1 MLFEQIS
8 KKAQSIKA
16 RCKTCDPYK
25 IAEQLNIKVRFAE
38 DFVRLKG
45 MYTVVARNRFIILS
59 RSLDEQTARIVLA
72 HEIGHDRL
80 HFDLAKQTG
89 FSDITLYDMNTR
101 PEYEANIFA
110 AELLLD
116 TDEVLEL
123 IYDGRDALETAKIL
137 GSDVNLVALKV
148 ASLTKQGYQFR
159 LQDYRSDFLK

>member
-8 KKAQSIKA
+8 EKARA
-16 RCKTCDPYK
+16 LTVRCKTRDPYK

-38 DFVRLKG
+38 DFTRLKG
-45 MYTVVARNRFIILS
+45 MYAVVAKNRFVIMN
-59 RSLDEQTARIVLA
+59 RNLDEQTARIVLA

-80 HFDLAKQTG
+80 HFDLAKRAG
-89 FSDITLYDMNTR
+89 FSEIALYDMKTR

-123 IYDGRDALETAKIL
+123 IYDGRDTLETAKIL
-137 GSDVNLVALKV
+137 HSDVNLVALKV